1 MARESTIG
9 SVFSLEQHPTT
20 PVRGDITAV
29 TQTTAGGMTTTLATD
44 LAAPMVG
51 GYVVISGTGWRS
63 IDSKTAHRISAV
75 LPAETI
81 PAVLPARIVI
91 DTSTEMDTAP
101 AAIGTSASVRAVRLI
116 EVCFSEFGSESSK
129 PGEVD
134 VTTMC
139 DTERRNVAGLSNA
152 GSATFGGPLDLTDA
166 GQIELIAAQK
176 DGLNR
181 ALIWKTRSG
190 QTGIMD
196 GTVSSFA
203 AGPQGV
209 EQAVKFSGTFQ
220 ISEAPTYLAPLAP

>member
-9 SVFSLEQHPTT
+9 SVFSLEQHLAA
-20 PVRGDITAV
+20 PVSGDITAV
-29 TQTTAGGMTTTLATD
+29 TQTLAGGKTTTLATD
-44 LAAPMVG
+44 LANPVVG
-51 GYVVISGTGWRS
+51 GYVVVSGSGWRS
-63 IDSKTAHRISAV
+63 LDSKTAHRISAV
-75 LPAETI
+75 LPAETT
-81 PAVLPARIVI
+81 PAVLPARIVV
-91 DTSTEMDTAP
+91 DVSTEMDTAP
-101 AAIGTSASVRAVRLI
+101 STVGASASARAVSLV

-139 DTERRNVAGLSNA
+139 DTERRNVAGLSSA

-166 GQIELIAAQK
+166 GQLELIAAQK

-220 ISEAPTYLAPLAP
+220 ISEAPTYLPPLA